1 MPVHDNL
8 EATAQPRAR
17 PGLKDLCRQLAGL
30 TPMQRHELA
39 MQGMPAAVAHRLL
52 SSFKR
57 VPQHALHGAIGISP
71 KSWTLRFASQQ
82 ALDAP
87 STDRV
92 LRLATCTALAIDAL
106 GSSLGAQ
113 QWLTSPAI
121 GLDRQRPIELLHT
134 EGGAELV
141 KALLIRIEYGVYS

>member
-1 MPVHDNL
+1 MTAHENL
-8 EATAQPRAR
+8 EATAQPSVRQ
-17 PGLKDLCRQLAGL
+17 GLKELCGQLATL
-30 TPMQRHELA
+30 TPRQRHELA
-39 MQGMPAAVAHRLL
+39 MQGLPAAVAHRLL
-52 SSFKR
+52 SSFKQ
-57 VPQHALHGAIGISP
+57 VPRSALLGAIGVSP
-71 KSWTLRFASQQ
+71 RVLARRLTLQQ

-92 LRLATCTALAIDAL
+92 LRLATCTALAIEAL

-113 QWLTSPAI
+113 QWLASPAI

-141 KALLIRIEYGVYS
+141 KVLLVRVEYGVYS